1 MKHCLIPAQRI
12 FLESSE
18 KLLTKNIYILRYQH
32 SNCTEVKNVEIIAK
46 SIENAT
52 NRKRHR
58 KEAPPLLSSEYC

>member
-52 NRKRHR
+52 NR
-58 KEAPPLLSSEYC
+58 

>member
-58 KEAPPLLSSEYC
+58 KEAPPLLPSEYC